1 MVSGEAKLDN
11 SKVKKLFKETSHCCP
26 ADELEELF
34 GQPMGGVCPFA
45 LKEGVE
51 IFLDES
57 LRKYDIVYPAAGAH
71 NNAIKIDIESL
82 SNILSAT
89 WIDVTR

>member
-1 MVSGEAKLDN
+1 
-11 SKVKKLFKETSHCCP
+11 
-26 ADELEELF
+26 
-34 GQPMGGVCPFA
+34 MGGVCPFA